1 MEKWNNLFEETT
13 FWDFGDARLNQRLE
27 ILLNSLSNHP
37 TESIPDACNSWAETK
52 AAYQFLNND
61 RINIDSLI
69 QGTLLATIDR
79 IQMED
84 VILVAKNTSG
94 LDFTSRKATSGLGM
108 LDNDFT
114 RGIKIHDGLAISTHG
129 KSIGF
134 GS

>member
-1 MEKWNNLFEETT
+1 MHVIPGPKLKPLF
-13 FWDFGDARLNQRLE
+13 
-27 ILLNSLSNHP
+27 
-37 TESIPDACNSWAETK
+37 
-52 AAYQFLNND
+52 QFLNND

-84 VILVAKNTSG
+84 VILVAKDTSG

-114 RGIKIHDGLAISTHG
+114 SGIKIHDGLAISTRGNPLGLVHELQWYAAE
-129 KSIGF
+129 
-134 GS
+134 